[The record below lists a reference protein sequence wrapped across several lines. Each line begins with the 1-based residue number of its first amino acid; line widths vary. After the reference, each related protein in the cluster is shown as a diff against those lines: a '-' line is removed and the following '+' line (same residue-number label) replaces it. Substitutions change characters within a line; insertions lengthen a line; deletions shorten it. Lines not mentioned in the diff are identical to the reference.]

1 MKKYFGLGLAILAGA
16 VLGAAAVD
24 RLHAQATSGAYAVV
38 EIDEFTNPDA
48 YSPIITKGPVA
59 AKAFGGRYV
68 IRTNDLAA
76 SDGTPPKR
84 IIVIAFDDMNKLKAW
99 YASPAQKE
107 VDAIRLNSA
116 KSRQFFVEGEY

>member
-1 MKKYFGLGLAILAGA
+1 MTK
-16 VLGAAAVD
+16 
-24 RLHAQATSGAYAVV
+24 
-38 EIDEFTNPDA
+38 PDA
-48 YSPIITKGPVA
+48 YNPITTKGPVA

-68 IRTNDLAA
+68 IRTNNIAG

-84 IIVIAFDDMNKLKAW
+84 IIVIGFDSMEKLKAW

-107 VDAIRLNSA
+107 VDAIRLKTS

>member
-1 MKKYFGLGLAILAGA
+1 MKQYFGLALAMLAGA

-24 RLHAQATSGAYAVV
+24 SLHAQATSGAYAVV
-38 EIDEFTNPDA
+38 EIDEITDVNA
-48 YSPIITKGPVA
+48 YAVLIKKAPAA

-68 IRTNDLAA
+68 IRTQDIVAT
-76 SDGTPPKR
+76 DGLPPKR

-99 YASPAQKE
+99 SASPAQKE

-116 KSRQFFVEGEY
+116 KSRQFFVEGDY

>member
-1 MKKYFGLGLAILAGA
+1 MKQYFGLALAMLAGA

-38 EIDEFTNPDA
+38 EIDEITDVNA
-48 YSPIITKGPVA
+48 YAVLIKKAPAA

-68 IRTNDLAA
+68 IRTQDIVAT
-76 SDGTPPKR
+76 DGLPPKR

-99 YASPAQKE
+99 SASPAQKE
-107 VDAIRLNSA
+107 VDAIRVNSA
-116 KSRQFFVEGEY
+116 KSRQFFVEGDY

>member
-1 MKKYFGLGLAILAGA
+1 MKQYFLLGLAILAGA
-16 VLGAAAVD
+16 ALGAAAVD
-24 RLHAQATSGAYAVV
+24 RLHAQGKSGAYAVI
-38 EIDEFTNPDA
+38 EISELTKPDD
-48 YSPIITKGPVA
+48 YRPIITKGPVA

-68 IRTNDLAA
+68 IRTGDITA

-84 IIVIAFDDMNKLKAW
+84 IIIIGFDSMEKLKAW

-107 VDAIRLNSA
+107 VDAIQLKTS